1 MGKPL
6 IGIQLYTLRDL
17 TETDLLGTI
26 RKVAELGYEA
36 VEFAGFFGHSAAEVS
51 KVLDETG
58 LKAPSAHVPLQWSE
72 PEDKMWAAY
81 EEALVYAKEIGLTY
95 VVVPWAPMPE
105 VPTIEDVNKL
115 IAVLKRASNLARE
128 AGFIFG
134 YHNHDFEL
142 KQVDGLSIMDHM
154 LTQLSSEELIAEFD
168 LGWVHMGG
176 AVPVDYINRY
186 AGRVPLA
193 HFKDFGDGTKDTEI
207 GRGVVDFEPVL
218 AVAEQA
224 GIEYFIV
231 EQEQF
236 QVSSLESAKI
246 CLEFFRQRGY

>member
-1 MGKPL
+1 MAKPL
-6 IGIQLYTLRDL
+6 VGIQLYTLRDR

-36 VEFAGFFGHSAAEVS
+36 VEFAGFFGQSAAEVR

-58 LKAPSAHVPLQWSE
+58 LKAPSAHVSLQWSE
-72 PEDKMWAAY
+72 PEDKMWEAY
-81 EEALVYAKEIGLTY
+81 AEALAYTKEIGLTY
-95 VVVPWAPMPE
+95 IVTPWAPMPE
-105 VPTIEDVNKL
+105 VPTMEDVDKL
-115 IAVLKRASNLARE
+115 AAVLKHASDMARA
-128 AGFIFG
+128 AGFIYG

-142 KQVDGLSIMDHM
+142 KQVDGVTIMDH
-154 LTQLSSEELIAEFD
+154 LLQKLSPEELIAEFD

-176 AVPVDYINRY
+176 GVPVDYINRY

-193 HFKDFGDGTKDTEI
+193 HFKDFGDGTKDTEV
-207 GRGVVDFEPVL
+207 GSGVVDFEPVL

-224 GIEYFIV
+224 SIEYFIV

-246 CLEFFRQRGY
+246 CLEYFRQRGF